1 MIPPPIPGSSRAAL
15 QLLREALDL
24 DTDVERERL
33 LVARCTDDPALA
45 MRVRAML
52 ARIEAQGE
60 FDDAGRD
67 EATDALVG
75 TLLGPF
81 RVLERIGRGGMGV
94 VYRALREGEDFA
106 QEVAIKLVRRGFDF
120 DDVRARFLRER
131 RILARL
137 DHPHLAR
144 FIDGGVA
151 DDGRPWFALE
161 FVRGAPITRWCDE
174 RRLGLQERV
183 RLFLDVCAAVQYA
196 HTQLVV
202 HRDLKPANILVDAAG
217 SVRLLDFGVA
227 GLLRGDETAT
237 RITAT
242 GVHPAMT
249 PEYAAPEQFDGGDV
263 GVAADVYSLGVV
275 FYELAS
281 GVLPFAADGR
291 SRTAI
296 ERAVRETPPQSLAQA
311 ISRPGE
317 DAVPAEAGAADRGV
331 ARLAARSTSLRGY
344 RRVVRGDLMRIVET
358 ALAKEKARRYA
369 TVQEFADDLQR
380 WLAGVPV
387 RVAGDGLA
395 YRVGKFVRRHRLSVA
410 LAAASAAGLLAATA
424 IALQSARNERLLREE
439 AVAEVAR
446 SSAVRDYLTLMFR
459 DATQNR
465 ASGGLT
471 AEEVLKQGADD
482 IFEHFRDQPATGQTT
497 ALMLSELY
505 AALGDPEGAAP
516 LLERLLQWPGIES
529 NPEIL
534 ASARFGMATVE
545 HHRGRDEQSR
555 TLLSAAQAYWNTR
568 PQRFLARLAESRTL
582 QARLERLQG
591 STDAAIATLEQ
602 SIRELRALRGSPD
615 GDVAYALVTLSIT
628 LAQVG
633 RVEQAFA
640 QAEASVLEY
649 AALGRADTVEGL
661 TALGNRAAIASML
674 GRDHSALADMREVSA
689 KLAVFGASEGL
700 AKADT
705 QLGELL
711 ARMGRHEEALPLLRG
726 SLAMAIR
733 FGGAEGRLAAG
744 VRQRLAQAC
753 LDAGRPEE
761 AAPLV
766 DGVLEQAL
774 RSSGEA
780 SRDAGIGYRLRAQLR
795 AAQHRRED
803 ALADLRTA
811 QDIFEAMG
819 ANGASQLRKVEQLRA
834 HIEAAAPEGA
844 ISGPTMR

>member
-1 MIPPPIPGSSRAAL
+1 MMISPDSTAKQAL
-15 QLLREALDL
+15 GILRDALDVANGAERDAFVRERCGADTALLARVASLLRGAGEADGEAA
-24 DTDVERERL
+24 DPPAAADPL
-33 LVARCTDDPALA
+33 LGAA
-45 MRVRAML
+45 
-52 ARIEAQGE
+52 
-60 FDDAGRD
+60 
-67 EATDALVG
+67 
-75 TLLGPF
+75 LGPF
-81 RVLERIGRGGMGV
+81 RVVERIGRGGMGV
-94 VYRALREGEDFA
+94 VYRGRREGTDFA
-106 QEVAIKLVRRGFDF
+106 QDVAIKLIRRGFDF

-137 DHPHLAR
+137 DHPNLAR

-151 DDGRPWFALE
+151 GDGRPWFALE
-161 FVRGAPITRWCDE
+161 FVRGAAVTRWCDE
-174 RRLGLQERV
+174 RRLGMHERV
-183 RLFLDVCAAVQYA
+183 RLFLEVCAAVQYA

-227 GLLRGDETAT
+227 GLLRGDESTT

-249 PEYAAPEQFDGGDV
+249 PEYAAPEQFGGGDDV

-291 SRTAI
+291 SRAAI
-296 ERAVRETPPQSLAQA
+296 ERAVRETQPQSLAQA
-311 ISRPGE
+311 ITRPG
-317 DAVPAEAGAADRGV
+317 DDSVPGETGAADRGV
-331 ARLAARSTSLRGY
+331 ARLAARSTGLRGY

-369 TVQEFADDLQR
+369 TVQAFADDLQR

-387 RVAGDGLA
+387 RVAGNGLA

-410 LAAASAAGLLAATA
+410 VAAASAAGLLAATA

-459 DATQNR
+459 NATQNR

-471 AEEVLKQGADD
+471 ADEVLKQGADD
-482 IFEHFRDQPATGQTT
+482 IFEHFRDQPETGQTT

-505 AALGDPEGAAP
+505 AALGDAEGAAP
-516 LLERLLQWPGIES
+516 LLERLLQWPGIEG

-545 HHRGRDEQSR
+545 HHRGRDEQAR
-555 TLLSAAQAYWNTR
+555 TLLAAAQAYWNSR

-591 STDAAIATLEQ
+591 NTDAAIATLEQ
-602 SIRELRALRGSPD
+602 SIRDLRALRGSPD
-615 GDVAYALVTLSIT
+615 GDIAYALVTLSIT

-633 RVEQAFA
+633 RVEQALA
-640 QAEASVLEY
+640 QAEASVVEY

-674 GRDHSALADMREVSA
+674 GRDQSALADMREVSA

-753 LDAGRPEE
+753 LDADRLEE

-774 RSSGEA
+774 KSSGEA
-780 SRDAGIGYRLRAQLR
+780 SRDAGIGYRQRAQLR

-811 QDIFEAMG
+811 QGIFEAMG

-834 HIEAAAPEGA
+834 HVEAAARDGA
-844 ISGPTMR
+844 VTGSTMR